1 MMEIKHRYSGKILFE
16 SDKDTIKEA
25 LIEAVIKKR
34 SLGGADLKGA
44 YLGGADLKGADLVGA
59 NLVGAYLRG
68 ADLGGAD
75 LGGAYLGGANL
86 ERIKITS
93 KMKEQI
99 IKELDWEVSDSSCD

>member
-59 NLVGAYLRG
+59 NLVGAYL
-68 ADLGGAD
+68 
-75 LGGAYLGGANL
+75 GGAYLGGANL